1 MRRYKPPAHAV
12 ELDHPTAAAQS
23 FQEAAALCL
32 VCLLHRIS
40 WTQHPF
46 GQLFVSHQR
55 PRSTAVL
62 VTHPAGLGRAAC
74 VWW

>member
-1 MRRYKPPAHAV
+1 MRRYKPPAHTM

-23 FQEAAALCL
+23 FPEAAALCL

-46 GQLFVSHQR
+46 GQLSVSHQC

-62 VTHPAGLGRAAC
+62 VTHPAALGRIAY
-74 VWW
+74 V